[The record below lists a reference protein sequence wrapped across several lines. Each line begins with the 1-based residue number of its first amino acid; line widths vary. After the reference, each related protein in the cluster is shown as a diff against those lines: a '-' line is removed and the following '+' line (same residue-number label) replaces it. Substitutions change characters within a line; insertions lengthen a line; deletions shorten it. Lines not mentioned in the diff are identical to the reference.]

1 MMAARPTTLG
11 LVMSAAPVAAGGA
24 GVDSAADGA
33 VLLWE
38 PVLEADSLAEVAKV
52 VDSGPASVEPGVV
65 DGAGAPSVVEAVS
78 EVTGPGAVGTPVP
91 EVPAGETSVEPEV
104 WTVAVD

>member
-1 MMAARPTTLG
+1 MDA
-11 LVMSAAPVAAGGA
+11 
-24 GVDSAADGA
+24 AADGA
-33 VLLWE
+33 VLLSE

-52 VDSGPASVEPGVV
+52 VDSGPASVVPGAV
-65 DGAGAPSVVEAVS
+65 DEAGAPSVVEAVS

-91 EVPAGETSVEPEV
+91 EVPAGETSVEAEV